1 VNLTA
6 LQVNLTALRVNLT
19 ALRADLTA
27 LVVTTQMRM
36 GRVATNTI
44 GMTSHTAGL
53 KQRRTGRMIKAIY
66 TLADEALRVLD
77 MSALTTLEAA
87 EQIRDDMEKMLG
99 KTYHVVNL
107 QTLNSKD

>member
-1 VNLTA
+1 
-6 LQVNLTALRVNLT
+6 
-19 ALRADLTA
+19 
-27 LVVTTQMRM
+27 
-36 GRVATNTI
+36 
-44 GMTSHTAGL
+44 
-53 KQRRTGRMIKAIY
+53 MIKAIY

-107 QTLNSKD
+107 QTFNSKD